1 MRQQVSLIPRIRLQG
16 HIERCLSE
24 SPITVLLGARQT
36 GKTTIAKL
44 VAVGVKQAHTLDL
57 ERPADR
63 AALETPEQTL
73 SSLEGLIVIDEVQR
87 QPELFTT
94 LRPLVDR
101 VPPKATFLLLG
112 SASPDLTRGVSE
124 SLAGRALFVP
134 VDGFNLEELGP
145 DSQNLLWLRGG
156 FPRSWL
162 AASDAASM
170 RWREGFVST
179 FLERDLPQLGIRTP
193 AETLRRFWIMLS
205 HFHGQIWNASE
216 FARSLGTN
224 DKTARRYLD
233 ILSGAYVVRVLP
245 PWFENIGKRQRKSPK
260 VYVRDSGLLHTLL
273 GLETMDQVR
282 SHPKYGASWEG
293 FALEQVLAQLGDRAA
308 FFWATQRG
316 AEIDLVFP
324 QVRERIGFEFKCV
337 DAPRM
342 TKSLHIAAA
351 DLKLDRTYVVYPG
364 DKRYRLHANVEALP
378 LTMVPQL

>member
-1 MRQQVSLIPRIRLQG
+1 MQQQVSLIPRIRLQG
-16 HIERCLSE
+16 QIERCLSE
-24 SPITVLLGARQT
+24 SPVTVLLGARQT

-44 VAVGVKQAHTLDL
+44 VVAGVKQAHTFDL

-87 QPELFTT
+87 QPELFTI

-101 VPPKATFLLLG
+101 EPSKATFLLLG
-112 SASPDLTRGVSE
+112 SASPDLIRGVSE

-134 VDGFNLEELGP
+134 VDGFSLEELGS
-145 DSQNLLWLRGG
+145 DSQNLLWLHGG

-233 ILSGAYVVRVLP
+233 ILEGAYVVRVLP

-293 FALEQVLAQLGDRAA
+293 FAVEQVLAQVDDRAA

-324 QVRERIGFEFKCV
+324 QARERIGFEFKCV

-342 TKSLHIAAA
+342 TKSLRIAAA
-351 DLKLDRTYVVYPG
+351 DLKLDRIFVVYPG
-364 DKRYRLHANVEALP
+364 EKRYQLDANVEALP
-378 LTMVPQL
+378 LTMVPRI